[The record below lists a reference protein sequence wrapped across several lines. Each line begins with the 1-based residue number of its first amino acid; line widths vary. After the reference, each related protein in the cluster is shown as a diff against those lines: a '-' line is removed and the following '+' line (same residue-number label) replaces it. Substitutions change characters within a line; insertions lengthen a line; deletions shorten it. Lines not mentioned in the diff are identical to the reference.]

1 MSDSHDIRRDLS
13 PGDDAWDVFELD
25 DDVVAE
31 PQPEY
36 GDFWGVPD
44 DDCDDGS

>member
-1 MSDSHDIRRDLS
+1 MPEYRMSDRSL
-13 PGDDAWDVFELD
+13 PLDDAWDVFELD

-36 GDFWGVPD
+36 GDFWGVLD